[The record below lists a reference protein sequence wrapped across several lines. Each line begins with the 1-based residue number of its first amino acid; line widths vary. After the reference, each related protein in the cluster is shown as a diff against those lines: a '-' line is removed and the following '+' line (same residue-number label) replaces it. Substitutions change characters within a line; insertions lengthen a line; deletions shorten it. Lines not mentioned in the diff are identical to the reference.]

1 MTLNLSWLE
10 DFLALAD
17 AGNFSR
23 AADARHMT
31 QPAFSRRIRALE
43 DWLGAPLFDRSSQP
57 ARLTATGEWFLGV
70 AHDML
75 ARAARIP
82 ADAQAVAES
91 TSATL
96 RLAATHALSFTF
108 LPGWLRQL
116 ESHTTLG
123 PVRLVSDV
131 LQQCEALLQQGRVQ
145 FLLCHAHEA
154 VPGALDA
161 AGTPWIRI
169 GTDSLLPV
177 AAPAASSARARKPL
191 HTLDGKAARGA
202 PLLAYSLESGIGRIV
217 QAVHGP
223 ALQALD
229 ARPTVTAHLATVL
242 KTMAIDGRGI
252 AWLPQTLVQDDLDA
266 GRLVMAGSTAWQIAL
281 DIRLYCDVTAAT
293 PAARSFWRA
302 AGAKAG

>member
-1 MTLNLSWLE
+1 MNLSWLH
-10 DFLALAD
+10 DFLALAET
-17 AGNFSR
+17 GNFSR
-23 AADARHMT
+23 AANARHMT

-43 DWLGAPLFDRSSQP
+43 DWLGVALFDRSSQP

-70 AHDML
+70 AHDLL

-108 LPGWLRQL
+108 LPGWLRRL

-161 AGTPWIRI
+161 AGTAWLKV
-169 GTDSLLPV
+169 GTDALLPV
-177 AAPAASSARARKPL
+177 TAPSRGSKPL

-202 PLLAYSLESGIGRIV
+202 PLLEYSRESGIGRIV
-217 QAVHGP
+217 QAVHGA
-223 ALQALD
+223 ALQTLD
-229 ARPTVTAHLATVL
+229 ARPAVTAHLATVL

-252 AWLPQTLVQDDLDA
+252 AWLPATLVQDDLDA
-266 GRLVMAGSTAWQIAL
+266 GRLVVAGGAAWHITL
-281 DIRLYCDVTAAT
+281 DIRLYRDAAAATAA
-293 PAARSFWRA
+293 AQGFWRA
-302 AGAKAG
+302 AGANAAG